1 MKKLRSFP
9 IFIAICC
16 LLIGNAAI
24 TTNRTSAAASAA
36 VDNLSPATNRELAL
50 ARYAT
55 AKYHDFDR
63 ADHDGYE
70 FLACVPGEGLEYV
83 NWSLVLD
90 CNFDIE
96 QPEALHYIETAN
108 GLKLVGVEY
117 VVPVACTSTAP
128 EGFTGDAD
136 EWEFEAE
143 GLPIWALRAA
153 IWLPNP
159 EGMFAEHNPRIT
171 TQCP

>member
-1 MKKLRSFP
+1 MKNLLV
-9 IFIAICC
+9 IFFSICMLIA
-16 LLIGNAAI
+16 GGPA
-24 TTNRTSAAASAA
+24 TTSITSAAATVT
-36 VDNLSPATNRELAL
+36 VDTLSPITNQELAR
-50 ARYAT
+50 ARNAT
-55 AKYHDFDR
+55 AKYHDFNR
-63 ADHDGYE
+63 ARDEGYE
-70 FLACVPGEGLEYV
+70 FLQCVLGEGLEYV
-83 NWSLVLD
+83 NWSLVD

-96 QPEALHYIETAN
+96 HPEALHYIDQ
-108 GLKLVGVEY
+108 GDGFKLVGVEY
-117 VVPVACTSTAP
+117 VMPVACTATPP

-171 TQCP
+171 TQCPAP

>member
-1 MKKLRSFP
+1 MKSFLP
-9 IFIAICC
+9 FPRFIGICC
-16 LLIGNAAI
+16 LLIGSGSM
-24 TTNRTSAAASAA
+24 TTISTSAASAA
-36 VDNLSPATNRELAL
+36 AEHLSPATNHELAL
-50 ARYAT
+50 ARRAT
-55 AKYHDFDR
+55 ARYHDFAE
-63 ADHDGYE
+63 ADADGYQ

-83 NWSLVLD
+83 NWSLVD

-96 QPEALHYIETAN
+96 SPEALHYIPEGN
-108 GLKLVGVEY
+108 GRLRLVGVEY
-117 VVPVACTSTAP
+117 VVPIACTTTPP

-153 IWLPNP
+153 IWLHNP

>member
-1 MKKLRSFP
+1 MRSYLTFP
-9 IFIAICC
+9 IFIATCC
-16 LLIGNAAI
+16 LLIGVA
-24 TTNRTSAAASAA
+24 TTTTTMTSAAPKPAVEGLSAA
-36 VDNLSPATNRELAL
+36 TNQELAR
-50 ARYAT
+50 ARNAT

-63 ADHDGYE
+63 ADQDGYD

-83 NWSLVLD
+83 NWSLVFD

-96 QPEALHYIETAN
+96 HPEALHYIETEY

-117 VVPVACTSTAP
+117 VVPVACTPTAP

-143 GLPIWALRAA
+143 GLPIWAVRAA

-159 EGMFAEHNPRIT
+159 EGMFAEHNPRIP

>member
-1 MKKLRSFP
+1 MKRFLTLP

-16 LLIGNAAI
+16 VLIGVAP
-24 TTNRTSAAASAA
+24 TTNKTSAAIKPA
-36 VDNLSPATNRELAL
+36 VDNLSAATNRELAR
-50 ARYAT
+50 ARNGT

-63 ADHDGYE
+63 AVADGYE

-83 NWSLVLD
+83 NWSLVFD
-90 CNFDIE
+90 CQFDIE
-96 QPEALHYIETAN
+96 HPEALHYIETAH

-117 VVPVACTSTAP
+117 VVPTACTATPP
-128 EGFTGDAD
+128 EGFTGDDD

-143 GLPIWALRAA
+143 GLPIWAMRAA